1 MDLQVSYSQ
10 RLSTLYF
17 EKYPLELSSAIKK
30 ISEHFPGFL
39 AKVVDCLGKKIQVA
53 IAINCPQE
61 QGAVSQKALRDR
73 DIIPWGPFEENES
86 VPLSVLEELGII
98 HSQLPYPAW
107 WDGNTQ
113 TIYLSYDHGYGQ
125 SDFFDQED
133 LQTASLLFE
142 LHNAVKSSEMLALAA
157 LEIDDYVRSF
167 EELEFQSAQETAK
180 DIEALVKKGEFN
192 PGLNEFKAMY
202 PSFELHYLF
211 QQVSGHSQE
220 IARRYA
226 EDSDSLFALPDSYV
240 GSWKVPID
248 WTNTSHRKGAEMLK
262 EILKGH
268 LAAIYLGDEPPLKQA
283 LKTLHQ
289 GYQSKEEWALIAHE
303 NLEYF
308 RERYTAFIDEFPFEN
323 FVSLSY
329 DQ

>member
-1 MDLQVSYSQ
+1 MDLQLSNSQ
-10 RLSTLYF
+10 KSSTPYF
-17 EKYPLELSSAIKK
+17 EKYPLDLSSAIQK
-30 ISEHFPGFL
+30 ISTHFPDFL
-39 AKVVDCLGKKIQVA
+39 AAAVDRVGKKIQVA

-61 QGAVSQKALRDR
+61 KGTVAKKALQDR
-73 DIIPWGPFEENES
+73 DILPLGLPVENGL
-86 VPLSVLEELGII
+86 VPLSALEKLGIV

-125 SDFFDQED
+125 SDIFDHED

-167 EELEFQSAQETAK
+167 EELEFQSTQETAK
-180 DIEALVKKGEFN
+180 DIEALVEKGAFN
-192 PGLNEFKAMY
+192 PTLNEFKAVY

-211 QQVSGHSQE
+211 QQVSGHSKE
-220 IARRYA
+220 IARRYT
-226 EDSDSLFALPDSYV
+226 EDNPFALSDPYV

-248 WTNTSHRKGAEMLK
+248 WTNKAHCQGAEMLK
-262 EILKGH
+262 KILKGH
-268 LAAIYLGDEPPLKQA
+268 LAAIYLGDELPLKQA

-289 GYQSKEEWALIAHE
+289 GYQSKEDWALIAHE

-308 RERYTAFIDEFPFEN
+308 RERYDAFIDEFPFEN
-323 FVSLSY
+323 YVSLAY

>member
-1 MDLQVSYSQ
+1 MDLQLSRSQ
-10 RLSTLYF
+10 RPSTPYF
-17 EKYPLELSSAIKK
+17 EKYPIDLSSAIQK
-30 ISEHFPGFL
+30 ISTYFPGFL
-39 AKVVDCLGKKIQVA
+39 AEAVDCLGKKIQVA
-53 IAINCPQE
+53 IAINCPQK
-61 QGAVSQKALRDR
+61 QGTVSQKALKDR
-73 DIIPWGPFEENES
+73 DILLLGLPIKNED
-86 VPLSVLEELGII
+86 VPLTVLETLGIV

-107 WDGNTQ
+107 WDGSTQ

-125 SDFFDQED
+125 YDIFDQED

-167 EELEFQSAQETAK
+167 EELEFQSTQETAK
-180 DIEALVKKGEFN
+180 DIEVLVEKGAFN
-192 PGLNEFKAMY
+192 PTLNEFKAVY

-262 EILKGH
+262 EVLKGH

-283 LKTLHQ
+283 LKALHQ

-308 RERYTAFIDEFPFEN
+308 RERYTAFIDESPLEN